1 MSLLQVEISDD
12 LKKAIKTKAKLYGIT
27 ASAMVRIVLIKSF
40 IEEGNV
46 FNADRDNDG
55 KGMPVDE
62 IIEKL

>member
-1 MSLLQVEISDD
+1 MSLLQVEINDD
-12 LKKAIKTKAKLYGIT
+12 LKKAIKKKAGLYGIT
-27 ASAMVRIVLIKSF
+27 ASAMVRIVLVQSF

-55 KGMPVDE
+55 KGVPVDE